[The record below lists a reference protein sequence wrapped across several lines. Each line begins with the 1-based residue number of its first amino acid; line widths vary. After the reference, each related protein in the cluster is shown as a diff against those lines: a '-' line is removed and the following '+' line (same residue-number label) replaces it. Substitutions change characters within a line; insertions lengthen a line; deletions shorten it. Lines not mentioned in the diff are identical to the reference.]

1 MLLMGWW
8 SRVDLTM
15 PSRVVVAEGG
25 HVLLRVVGRG
35 LGWLR
40 VGDEKRF
47 VAGRFSEVFR
57 VDPSRQTAVTLSGL
71 LGHVRRDVGLRPKHV
86 LHPPAPKLRT
96 LPEARLA
103 LERVSPRL
111 SKGAPHVRV
120 PVGRVRVNAP
130 TSPFAS

>member
-8 SRVDLTM
+8 SRLDHTM

-40 VGDEKRF
+40 VGSEKRF

-57 VDPSRQTAVTLSGL
+57 ADPRQQNVVTLSGL
-71 LGHVRRDVGLRPKHV
+71 FGGARRDVNLEPKHV
-86 LHPPAPKLRT
+86 LRPPSPALRSM
-96 LPEARLA
+96 PQ
-103 LERVSPRL
+103 PRL
-111 SKGAPHVRV
+111 MSERMSLRLTKGAPRVRIS
-120 PVGRVRVNAP
+120 VGRVRVNAP
-130 TSPFAS
+130 PSPFAS